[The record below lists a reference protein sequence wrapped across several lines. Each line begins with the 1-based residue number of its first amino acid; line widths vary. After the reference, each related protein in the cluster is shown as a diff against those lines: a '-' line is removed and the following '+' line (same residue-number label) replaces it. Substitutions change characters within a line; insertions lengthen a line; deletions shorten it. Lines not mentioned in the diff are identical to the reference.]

1 LPFASLFYFM
11 KKKTNRIGK
20 IIKLL
25 LITSGCF
32 FCLLCILAFTTL
44 PFWAYYSLGTT
55 NSKITQPPATIIML
69 GGAGIPSGD
78 GLIRSYYTAMLS
90 KSYPNA
96 NVIIAM
102 PGDITDSLSVPR
114 LVEKEIKMRGVNPHS
129 ISFEYTGRNTREQAQ
144 KLSAR
149 KTSVQLMAPVTLVTS
164 PEHMKR
170 AVLAF
175 RKCGFTKVSGLPTF
189 EYAIDAD
196 LTFRDSDLKGNTLAP
211 PIGNNL
217 QFRYQFW
224 NHLKY
229 EIMVLREYFGL
240 GYYKLRGWI

>member
-1 LPFASLFYFM
+1 M
-11 KKKTNRIGK
+11 KKKTSRFWK
-20 IIKLL
+20 ILKLF
-25 LITSGCF
+25 LITLGCF
-32 FCLLCILAFTTL
+32 FILLCILAFTTI

-55 NSKITQPPATIIML
+55 NSRITQAPSIIIML

-78 GLIRSYYTAMLS
+78 GLIRSYYTARFS
-90 KSYPNA
+90 KA
-96 NVIIAM
+96 NPEANIIIAM
-102 PGDITDSLSVPR
+102 PGDVNDSLSAPR
-114 LVEKEIKMRGVNPHS
+114 LVEKELLTRGVNSAS
-129 ISFEYTGRNTREQAQ
+129 ISFEHSGRNTREQAQ
-144 KLSAR
+144 KIAAG
-149 KTSVQLMAPVTLVTS
+149 KTSAQLQQPITLVTS

-175 RKCGFTKVSGLPTF
+175 RKCGFATVSGLPTF
-189 EYAIDAD
+189 EYALETD
-196 LTFRDSDLKGNTLAP
+196 LTFRDSDLKGSKIAP

>member
-1 LPFASLFYFM
+1 M
-11 KKKTNRIGK
+11 KKKTSRIRNSFK
-20 IIKLL
+20 YL
-25 LITSGCF
+25 LITTGCF
-32 FCLLCILAFTTL
+32 FIMLCILAFTTL
-44 PFWAYYSLGTT
+44 PFWAYYSLGTS
-55 NSKITQPPATIIML
+55 NSKITRPPATIIML

-78 GLIRSYYTAMLS
+78 GLIRSFYTAMLA
-90 KSYPNA
+90 KSYPAA
-96 NVIIAM
+96 NIIIAM
-102 PGDITDSLSVPR
+102 PGDVTDSLSAPR
-114 LVEKEIKMRGVNPHS
+114 LVEKELTLRGINPHS
-129 ISFEYTGRNTREQAQ
+129 ISFEHTGRNTREQAQ
-144 KLSAR
+144 KIAAGKNSDL
-149 KTSVQLMAPVTLVTS
+149 LMAPVTLVTS

-175 RKCGFTKVSGLPTF
+175 RKCGFATVSGLPTF

-196 LTFRDSDLKGNTLAP
+196 LTFHDSDLKGNKIAP

-240 GYYKLRGWI
+240 AYYKLRGWV